1 MAATK
6 VSILAAIDKCIRE
19 TRSTRKQMVGLPLL
33 KKEMMNA
40 LDLRDCIR
48 LLLIACREPEPKGAS
63 PPNTASKYWVNRH
76 SGRWS
81 SGKTSTRKC
90 FEAIIQEYRQ
100 QFPEALRPRMP
111 VVLDKNTVI
120 NPAMIAQMRAASR
133 RRDGEIVLLGHGE
146 TVPNKT
152 FIVPIGTTVKF
163 YVPKHAFLRD
173 IDVRAIAAPEVWGLH
188 EKPSAMQIVH
198 SGQTADEHLIGEL
211 DAQGLGCIPAQLGAT
226 WIKMPYTRG
235 LSTILQPYM
244 GTVHFAACRSLP
256 DNPAWDPIDIGMK
269 ALDDAGGIQNDP
281 GSEPLE
287 LTDEQLRVL
296 AEKGGRP
303 SE

>member
-100 QFPEALRPRMP
+100 QFPEATRPRMP

-120 NPAMIAQMRAASR
+120 NPAMVAQMRAASR
-133 RRDGEIVLLGHGE
+133 RRDGEIVLLAHGE

-163 YVPKHAFLRD
+163 YVPKHAFLRG

-188 EKPSAMQIVH
+188 ERPRAMEIVH
-198 SGQTADEHLIGEL
+198 SGQTADEHLMGEL
-211 DAQGLGCIPAQLGAT
+211 DAQGLGRTPAGQLGGT
-226 WIKMPYTRG
+226 WIKRPYLRK
-235 LSTILQPYM
+235 LSTTLQPYM
-244 GTVHFAACRSLP
+244 GTVHYAACRCLP
-256 DNPAWDPIDIGMK
+256 ESVPGADDI
-269 ALDDAGGIQNDP
+269 AFHAGECQNDP